1 MKWYWITLLVIA
13 YLVIGAV
20 CAGITARLCDADLGD
35 LAIMCVLFWPIL
47 FPIALIAR
55 LLEFIYDLFL

>member
-20 CAGITARLCDADLGD
+20 CAGIIAKLNDEDMEDFAPLIILT
-35 LAIMCVLFWPIL
+35 WPIS
-47 FPIALIAR
+47 FPFGLIVT